1 MPGFIPHGSKQPL
14 LSLLAGADN
23 GAPAF
28 TPTMPHLPYFLA
40 SFTWNYGLGMTWLAV
55 PLYAHSQGL
64 SGAEIGVLFSLPSA
78 AQLAI
83 NLIGGAYVDRFGGR
97 RIMLASSVLLAAG
110 AAAMPFAQ
118 GFWPLFFAQSV
129 LVLARAIFWPAN
141 WSIAADLPGERG
153 VQAGRL
159 NAITNL
165 GQILGNSSC
174 GFILAFG
181 GFGATF
187 AVLAVMGVL
196 ALLLGLAT
204 PRVPRA
210 MVPGQSLFGN
220 YRILMREPIL
230 YYGMLCA
237 YLSALPFSLSMSF
250 YPLLLQHFGYGAQSS
265 GVLLALR
272 AVGGIAAGLLVARF
286 VHPGPASP
294 WPVLSGLAVA
304 LAVFLQPL
312 ESHWAAVG
320 LFLLA
325 SGIGSGIMTIYFQVT
340 MAEVVAPEMRGSALA
355 LGGLGWGL
363 SHLTTPL
370 VMGLL
375 ADDYGVSAGFYLL
388 GGIALVTVVAIWF
401 LRRWAFATTKL
412 GATRSG

>member
-1 MPGFIPHGSKQPL
+1 M
-14 LSLLAGADN
+14 A
-23 GAPAF
+23 
-28 TPTMPHLPYFLA
+28 PHLPYFLA
-40 SFTWNYGLGMTWLAV
+40 SFTWNYGLGMTWLVV
-55 PLYAHSQGL
+55 PLYAYSKGL
-64 SGAEIGVLFSLPSA
+64 SGAQIGILFSLPSI

-83 NLIGGAYVDRFGGR
+83 NLVGGAYVDRFGGR

-129 LVLARAIFWPAN
+129 LVLARATFWPAN

-165 GQILGNSSC
+165 GQILGNGSC
-174 GFILAFG
+174 GFILAYG

-187 AVLAVMGVL
+187 SVLAGMGVV
-196 ALLLGLAT
+196 ALLLGFGT
-204 PRVPRA
+204 PQVPRKV
-210 MVPGQSLFGN
+210 VPGQRLFDN
-220 YRILMREPIL
+220 YLVLMRVPVL
-230 YYGMLCA
+230 YYGILCA

-250 YPLLLQHFGYGAQSS
+250 YPLLLQQFGYGEEAS

-272 AVGGIAAGLLVARF
+272 AVGGIGAGLLVARF
-286 VHPGPASP
+286 VHTGPASP

-304 LAVFLQPL
+304 LAVGLQPL
-312 ESHWAAVG
+312 ASHWAAVG
-320 LFLLA
+320 AFLFA
-325 SGIGSGIMTIYFQVT
+325 SGVGSGVMTIYFQVT

-355 LGGLGWGL
+355 LGGLGWGI

-375 ADDYGVSAGFYLL
+375 ADQYGVVAGFYLL
-388 GGIALVTVVAIWF
+388 GGMALVTVVF
-401 LRRWAFATTKL
+401 VGVLRHWAFATTKL
-412 GATRSG
+412 GPAASA

>member
-1 MPGFIPHGSKQPL
+1 MP
-14 LSLLAGADN
+14 A
-23 GAPAF
+23 
-28 TPTMPHLPYFLA
+28 HLPYFFA
-40 SFTWNYGLGMTWLAV
+40 SFTWNYGLGMTWLVV
-55 PLYAHSQGL
+55 PLYAYSKGL
-64 SGAEIGVLFSLPSA
+64 SGAEIGILFSAPSI

-118 GFWPLFFAQSV
+118 GFWPLFLAQSV
-129 LVLARAIFWPAN
+129 LVLGRATFWPAN
-141 WSIAADLPGERG
+141 WSIAADLPGQRG

-165 GQILGNSSC
+165 GQILGNGSC
-174 GFILAFG
+174 GFILAYG

-187 AVLAVMGVL
+187 SVLAAMGVV
-196 ALLLGLAT
+196 ALLLGVAT

-210 MVPGQSLFGN
+210 VVPGQSLFGN
-220 YRILMREPIL
+220 YAVLMRVPVL
-230 YYGMLCA
+230 YYGILCA

-250 YPLLLQHFGYGAQSS
+250 YPLLLQHFGYGAEAS

-272 AVGGIAAGLLVARF
+272 AVGGIASGLLVARF
-286 VHPGPASP
+286 VHTGPASP
-294 WPVLSGLAVA
+294 WPVIAGLAVA

-312 ESHWAAVG
+312 ASHWSAVG
-320 LFLLA
+320 VFLLA
-325 SGIGSGIMTIYFQVT
+325 SGLGSGVMTIYFQVT
-340 MAEVVAPEMRGSALA
+340 MAEVVAPEMRGSAMALA
-355 LGGLGWGL
+355 GLGWGL

-375 ADDYGVSAGFYLL
+375 ADQYGVVAGFYLL
-388 GGIALVTVVAIWF
+388 GGMALVTVVLVGF
-401 LRRWAFATTKL
+401 LRRWAFARTKL
-412 GATRSG
+412 GPGGSATPG

>member
-1 MPGFIPHGSKQPL
+1 MPR
-14 LSLLAGADN
+14 
-23 GAPAF
+23 
-28 TPTMPHLPYFLA
+28 HLPYFLA
-40 SFTWNYGLGMTWLAV
+40 SFTWNYGLGMTWLVV
-55 PLYAHSQGL
+55 PLYAYSKGL
-64 SGAEIGVLFSLPSA
+64 SGAEIGILFSAPSI

-110 AAAMPFAQ
+110 AAAMPYAQ
-118 GFWPLFFAQSV
+118 GFWSLFFAQSV
-129 LVLARAIFWPAN
+129 LVLARATFWPAN

-165 GQILGNSSC
+165 GQILGNGTC

-187 AVLAVMGVL
+187 SVLAAMGVV
-196 ALLLGLAT
+196 ALLLGFGT
-204 PRVPRA
+204 PQVPRKV
-210 MVPGQSLFGN
+210 VPGQRLFDN
-220 YRILMREPIL
+220 YLVLMRVPVL
-230 YYGMLCA
+230 YYGILCA

-250 YPLLLQHFGYGAQSS
+250 YPLLLQHFGYGAEAS

-272 AVGGIAAGLLVARF
+272 AVGGIASGLLVARF
-286 VHPGPASP
+286 VHTGPASP
-294 WPVLSGLAVA
+294 WPVIAGLAVA

-312 ESHWAAVG
+312 ASHWVAVG

-325 SGIGSGIMTIYFQVT
+325 SGLGSGIMTIYFQVT
-340 MAEVVAPEMRGSALA
+340 MAEVVAPEMRGSAMA

-375 ADDYGVSAGFYLL
+375 ADQYGVIAGFYLL
-388 GGIALVTVVAIWF
+388 GAMALVTVAFVWI
-401 LRRWAFATTKL
+401 LRRWAFAATKL
-412 GATRSG
+412 A